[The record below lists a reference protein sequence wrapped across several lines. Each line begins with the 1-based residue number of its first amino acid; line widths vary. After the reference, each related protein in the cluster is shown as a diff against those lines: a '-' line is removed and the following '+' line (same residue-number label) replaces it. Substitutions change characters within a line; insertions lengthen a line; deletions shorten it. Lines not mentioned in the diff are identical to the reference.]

1 MVDAGRYRVR
11 QTLSPV
17 ASKFG
22 FTLKKKKK
30 KKNRKMQHD
39 TSLIIKSQSWI
50 L

>member
-22 FTLKKKKK
+22 LTLKKK

-39 TSLIIKSQSWI
+39 PSLIIKSQSWI

>member
-22 FTLKKKKK
+22 LTLKKKKK
-30 KKNRKMQHD
+30 TNRKMQHD